1 MVVESMCFL
10 IVGVLMLIIII
21 ILIIGI
27 VIVLFCFCDE
37 EIDYYMILQGDWYL
51 EYFDYDSIIDFL

>member
-37 EIDYYMILQGDWYL
+37 EIDYYMIL
-51 EYFDYDSIIDFL
+51 